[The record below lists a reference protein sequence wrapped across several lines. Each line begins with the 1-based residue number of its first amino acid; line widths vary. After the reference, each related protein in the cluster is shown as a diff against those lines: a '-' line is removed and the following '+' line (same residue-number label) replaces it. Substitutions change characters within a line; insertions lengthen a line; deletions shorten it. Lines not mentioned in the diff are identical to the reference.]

1 MVSHTSN
8 SIPRAAV
15 VGTASGVYFMAI
27 FGTLWAY
34 TGIMGLQGWGLPL
47 LLVIAIVMGASLFIG
62 GLSLIMVSRK
72 LTNQAPARD
81 ARLGKRIRLW
91 FNLIFAAEGVAIAIA
106 IAICNATGHSELIPL
121 IIAIIVGVHFFPLA
135 PLFQINLYYWT
146 GALLS
151 LLAIGTWLFVPAE
164 FTLGEH
170 QINAYMSITG
180 IGSALILWA
189 TGLSVWRIG
198 RKLVS

>member
-1 MVSHTSN
+1 MAYTS
-8 SIPRAAV
+8 STIPRAAV
-15 VGTASGVYFMAI
+15 VGTASGVYFMSI

-47 LLVIAIVMGASLFIG
+47 LLVIAIIMGASLFIG
-62 GLSLIMVSRK
+62 GFSLIIASRK
-72 LTNQAPARD
+72 LTNEAPARD
-81 ARLGKRIRLW
+81 VGRGKRIRFW

-121 IIAIIVGVHFFPLA
+121 VIAIIVGVHFFPLA
-135 PLFQINLYYWT
+135 PLFQIKLYYWT
-146 GALLS
+146 GALLC

-164 FTLGEH
+164 FMAGEH
-170 QINAYMSITG
+170 QINSYMITTG
-180 IGSALILWA
+180 FGSALILWA

-198 RKLVS
+198 RKLVR